1 MSMSWALKVKNKP
14 QSRRATRDRLM
25 KYLYTMDMTGLFER
39 QGIEPF
45 IEALKAK
52 AEISYSNR
60 LIDSF
65 LDNRQ
70 QIDRL
75 ISDGLIDWKIS
86 RMNKVDLAIL
96 RLATTELSYL
106 NDIPTEVAIN
116 EAMELAKVY
125 SGDEAHSFI
134 NGVLGHIAQVARSK

>member
-1 MSMSWALKVKNKP
+1 MKNKP

-70 QIDRL
+70 QVDRL
-75 ISDGLIDWKIS
+75 ISDGSIDWKIS

-106 NDIPTEVAIN
+106 DDIPTEVAIN

>member
-1 MSMSWALKVKNKP
+1 MSWALKVKNKP

-70 QIDRL
+70 QVDRL
-75 ISDGLIDWKIS
+75 ISDGSIDWKIS

-106 NDIPTEVAIN
+106 DDIPTEVAIN

>member
-60 LIDSF
+60 LIDSY

-75 ISDGLIDWKIS
+75 ISDGSIDWKIS

>member
-70 QIDRL
+70 QVDRL
-75 ISDGLIDWKIS
+75 ISDGSIDWKIS

>member
-75 ISDGLIDWKIS
+75 ISDGSIDWKIS

-106 NDIPTEVAIN
+106 DDIPTEVAIN

>member
-1 MSMSWALKVKNKP
+1 
-14 QSRRATRDRLM
+14 M

-75 ISDGLIDWKIS
+75 ISDGSIDWKIS

>member
-1 MSMSWALKVKNKP
+1 MSWALKVKNKP

-75 ISDGLIDWKIS
+75 ISDGSIDWKIS

>member
-70 QIDRL
+70 QVDRL
-75 ISDGLIDWKIS
+75 ISDGSIDWKIS

-106 NDIPTEVAIN
+106 DDIPTEVAIN

>member
-75 ISDGLIDWKIS
+75 ISDGSIDWKIS

>member
-60 LIDSF
+60 LIDSY

-75 ISDGLIDWKIS
+75 ISDGSIDWKIS

-106 NDIPTEVAIN
+106 DDIPTEVAIN

>member
-45 IEALKAK
+45 IEALKAT

-75 ISDGLIDWKIS
+75 ISDGSIDWKIS